1 MTERQHEVAAW
12 GDPDS
17 LQQRVAGF
25 VASGLHEGAR
35 VVIISRSAHRG
46 GLDDLLSAQGLDVA
60 RARRDGHLTTLGAD
74 ESLDGLMV
82 GGRLDPDRFD
92 AFVRP
97 LLAAGDRPLHAYG
110 EMVAL
115 LWERGEVAAA
125 LELESMWNAVIAGRP
140 VRLLCAYPAGELAAA
155 DLGDVARLCGLH
167 DRVSLAGP
175 HPGAGATVRVGDV
188 VWSSVH
194 LPVPAAVGSVR
205 RFVRDALTGWG
216 LDDLVGDAVLVTSE
230 LATNAVT
237 HGGSPFR
244 TSLVRGDR
252 AVRVCVEDGSRTWPE
267 LHHAL
272 PGDQDGRGMAIVA
285 SLSRRTGCDPTTG
298 VKDAWAELSV

>member
-1 MTERQHEVAAW
+1 MLQRLDLRGVTGDLRGRLPRPQAQVEPPIDEVRA
-12 GDPDS
+12 
-17 LQQRVAGF
+17 
-25 VASGLHEGAR
+25 
-35 VVIISRSAHRG
+35 
-46 GLDDLLSAQGLDVA
+46 LLADV
-60 RARRDGHLTTLGAD
+60 RARGDAALREMTA
-74 ESLDGLMV
+74 
-82 GGRLDPDRFD
+82 RFD
-92 AFVRP
+92 RATIDELRVP
-97 LLAAGDRPLHAYG
+97 PD
-110 EMVAL
+110 
-115 LWERGEVAAA
+115 EVAAA

-175 HPGAGATVRVGDV
+175 HPGAGATARVGDV

-298 VKDAWAELSV
+298 GKVAWAELSA